1 MALSGSYNFC
11 SKGHHELSC
20 SEGSLCLSRS
30 LHQQA
35 PYLAL
40 QGKPS
45 VEGSCPVFS
54 RSGDQSPIFCTFLK
68 VIAALRLILSASEKE
83 SAIVENVAEI
93 ALVFLGQQKSA
104 DVS

>member
-1 MALSGSYNFC
+1 
-11 SKGHHELSC
+11 
-20 SEGSLCLSRS
+20 
-30 LHQQA
+30 
-35 PYLAL
+35 
-40 QGKPS
+40 
-45 VEGSCPVFS
+45 
-54 RSGDQSPIFCTFLK
+54 LK